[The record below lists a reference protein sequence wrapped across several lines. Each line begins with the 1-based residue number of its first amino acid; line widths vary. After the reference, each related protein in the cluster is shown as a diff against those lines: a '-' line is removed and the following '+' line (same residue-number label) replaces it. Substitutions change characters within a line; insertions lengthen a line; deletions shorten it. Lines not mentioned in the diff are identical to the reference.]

1 MSEHVF
7 PLAKTRSRA
16 RERRT
21 RRVTDK
27 QHLAYVAS
35 LPCAVPGC
43 RGRATVHHLRCL
55 GSDACA
61 GRRSSDPFAT
71 PLCVEHHQ
79 GDTGVHKLG
88 EAAFWPALGID
99 PLALAAEL
107 WRQSHGGEMP

>member
-35 LPCAVPGC
+35 LPCCVPGC

-55 GSDACA
+55 GSTAA
-61 GRRSSDPFAT
+61 SSRRSGDDESV
-71 PLCVEHHQ
+71 PLCQEHHQ
-79 GDTGVHKLG
+79 GDTGVEAIG
-88 EAAFWPALGID
+88 ERKFWPPLGID